1 MYVHSTGKSY
11 RVLLVAKS
19 GQQRQTITSRSGA
32 SFLFLGSLTVALTH
46 LRGSQVTP
54 PSLFISMKWS
64 FQMGLGHR
72 LSSTRL

>member
-32 SFLFLGSLTVALTH
+32 SFLFLGSLTPTYVD
-46 LRGSQVTP
+46 LR
-54 PSLFISMKWS
+54 
-64 FQMGLGHR
+64 
-72 LSSTRL
+72 